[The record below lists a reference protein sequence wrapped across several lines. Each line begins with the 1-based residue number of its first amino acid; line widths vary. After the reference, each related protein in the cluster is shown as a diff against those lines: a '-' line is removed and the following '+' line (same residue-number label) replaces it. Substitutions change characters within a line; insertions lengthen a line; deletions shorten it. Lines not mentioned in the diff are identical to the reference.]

1 GFQRIAYC
9 SSDLVAMSGIL
20 TLTDTGNP
28 NNAEGSGLVSHS
40 YLLVPS
46 SSSKKRFRAP
56 SVTMVD
62 AR

>member
-1 GFQRIAYC
+1 
-9 SSDLVAMSGIL
+9 MSGIL